1 MWFLMRL
8 VASILMP
15 HVLHVICLSHV
26 ASEGLQD
33 WYIWYQPDVVMNMA
47 SWLLSSQSKLT
58 NFFLFF
64 RWLREKNDSRA
75 VFSFLE
81 FRANE
86 RLPVP
91 PPRRYYAFVG
101 QFQSRLYRR
110 WLKWPFRWKHEVEKT
125 TQVIRSLV
133 TAIERN
139 PMEAKRQ
146 RNSMMW
152 CTSCGYRSVYCILY
166 TVCLC
171 CSTLSTKF
179 WQPAMS
185 CHNTM

>member
-1 MWFLMRL
+1 MYCTWFAWVTWPQKDCRIDTSDTNLTL
-8 VASILMP
+8 WWIW
-15 HVLHVICLSHV
+15 LHDFSH
-26 ASEGLQD
+26 LR
-33 WYIWYQPDVVMNMA
+33 A
-47 SWLLSSQSKLT
+47 SWPIS
-58 NFFLFF
+58 FCFF